1 MKRDPSIFKDPK
13 KGNVSNAGEDVMT
26 MSQRLDSIKKT
37 TSQRLDTLEETTLSL
52 QEQIKTLTDAVR
64 LSSLETKALSLQL
77 TQMQRGQAAAAE
89 VG

>member
-1 MKRDPSIFKDPK
+1 
-13 KGNVSNAGEDVMT
+13 MT

-52 QEQIKTLTDAVR
+52 QEQIKTLITEVR
-64 LSSLETKALSLQL
+64 LSSLEMKEARLHL

-89 VG
+89 IG